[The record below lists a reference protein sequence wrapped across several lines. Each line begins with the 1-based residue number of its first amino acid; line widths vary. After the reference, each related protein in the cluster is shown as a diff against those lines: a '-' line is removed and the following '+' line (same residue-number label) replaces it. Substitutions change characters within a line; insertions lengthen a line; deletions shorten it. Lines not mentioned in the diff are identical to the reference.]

1 MKMKTDMKNIH
12 VRGLSRVFLTSLI
25 VVALL
30 GMSAIDANAGDDKR
44 RGTAGA
50 SQLLVPVTA
59 RSASLGASLTSG
71 LNGMNGL
78 EAIFSNPAGLAMN
91 TGTAAIFSSMNYVAD
106 IGVNFFGIGQAFGN
120 NNLAFTVSS
129 WDFGDIPL
137 QTELSPEISAVTFDA
152 TFITAGL
159 TYARVFTDRIS
170 AGATLKVVNESID
183 DVSASA
189 VAVDMGMTYVVGES
203 GLRLGV
209 ALKNIGTD
217 MQYSGVGL
225 TTQVQLPSQPG
236 NATNNALVIESEG
249 VELPSLLNFGV
260 SYTREMSEGAVVT
273 VLGNFRSNSF
283 DQDQYSGGVELAL
296 FDMLYLRG
304 GMDVVGDSDLT
315 FFTGTNFGAGVDLD
329 LSGTRL
335 QVDYALRSTDFF
347 DNVSMVTAAVSL

>member
-1 MKMKTDMKNIH
+1 MDMNK
-12 VRGLSRVFLTSLI
+12 LSRNFLNAL
-25 VVALL
+25 VVIALL
-30 GMSAIDANAGDDKR
+30 GMSVLDANAGDDKR

-59 RSASLGASLTSG
+59 RSASLGTSMTSG
-71 LNGMNGL
+71 LTGMNGL
-78 EAIFSNPAGLAMN
+78 EALYANPAGLALN
-91 TGTAAIFSSMNYVAD
+91 KGTAAIFSRMDYVAD
-106 IGVNFFGIGQAFGN
+106 IGVNYFGVAQNFGN
-120 NNLAFTVSS
+120 NNIAFTVNS

-137 QTELSPEISAVTFDA
+137 QTEESPEISSVTYNA
-152 TFITAGL
+152 SFITAGL
-159 TYARVFTDRIS
+159 SYARVFTDRIS
-170 AGATLKVVNESID
+170 AGATFKVVSESID

-189 VAVDMGMTYVVGES
+189 VAVDMGMTYVVGET

-217 MQYSGVGL
+217 IQYSGVGL
-225 TTQVQLPSQPG
+225 TQQVQLPSQPG
-236 NATNNALVIESEG
+236 NATNNALTFESEG

-260 SYTREMSEGAVVT
+260 SYTRQMAESAVLT

-283 DQDQYSGGVELAL
+283 DQDQYSSGVELGL

-304 GMDVVGDSDLT
+304 GLDIIGDNDLS

-335 QVDYALRSTDFF
+335 QIDYALRSTDYFS
-347 DNVSMVTAAVSL
+347 NVSMITAAVSL

>member
-1 MKMKTDMKNIH
+1 MNK
-12 VRGLSRVFLTSLI
+12 LSRIFLNALV

-30 GMSAIDANAGDDKR
+30 GMSVLDANAGDDKR

>member
-1 MKMKTDMKNIH
+1 MF
-12 VRGLSRVFLTSLI
+12 LSSLMI
-25 VVALL
+25 TALM
-30 GMSAIDANAGDDKR
+30 GMSVLDANAGDDKR

-71 LNGMNGL
+71 LSGMNGL
-78 EAIFSNPAGLAMN
+78 EAIFSNPAGLAVN

-106 IGVNFFGIGQAFGN
+106 IGVNFFGIGQNFGS

-137 QTELSPEISAVTFDA
+137 QTELSPEISSVTYNA
-152 TFITAGL
+152 SFITAGL

-183 DVSASA
+183 DISASA
-189 VAVDMGMTYVVGES
+189 VAVDMGMTYIVGES

-225 TTQVQLPSQPG
+225 TQQVQLPSQTG
-236 NATNNALVIESEG
+236 NATNNALVIEAEG
-249 VELPSLLNFGV
+249 VELPSLLNFGL
-260 SYTREMSEGAVVT
+260 SYTRQMSEGAVVT
-273 VLGNFRSNSF
+273 LLGNFRSNSF

-304 GMDVVGDSDLT
+304 GMDIVGESDLS
-315 FFTGTNFGAGVDLD
+315 FFSGANFGAGIDLD

-335 QVDYALRSTDFF
+335 QIDYALRSTDYF